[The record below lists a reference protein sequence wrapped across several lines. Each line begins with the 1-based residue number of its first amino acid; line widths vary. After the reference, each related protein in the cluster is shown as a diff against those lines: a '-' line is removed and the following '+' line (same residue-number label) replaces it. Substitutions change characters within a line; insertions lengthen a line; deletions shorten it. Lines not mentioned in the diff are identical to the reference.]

1 MLLAIDIG
9 NTNVVLGVF
18 EGDKIRARWRATTD
32 PKRTPDEYGVWLTQL
47 MSLEGLK
54 PQEID
59 GAIIASVVPAA
70 VYGLKTLCQRYFSV
84 EPLVIGTPEVS
95 LGIAV
100 RAEQAGADRLVN
112 AVAGHR
118 LYGGPLIVVDFGT
131 ATSFDV
137 VAEDGG
143 LEGCVLAPGIN
154 LSVEALYMAS
164 AQLPRIAVERPK
176 TVIGKSTVP
185 AMQSGIFWGYVD
197 MVEGMI
203 GRIKAET
210 GWDMTVVATGGLS
223 PLFTEACPSIQTSD
237 ADLTLKGLSLIFDA
251 NRTGTS

>member
-18 EGDKIRARWRATTD
+18 ESGALRARWRATTD
-32 PKRTPDEYGVWLTQL
+32 PKRTPDEYCVWLTQL
-47 MSLEGLK
+47 MALQDITPKDIE
-54 PQEID
+54 

-70 VYGLKTLCQRYFSV
+70 VYGLETLCRRYFEV
-84 EPLVIGTPEVS
+84 EPLVVGAANVT
-95 LGIAV
+95 LGIEV
-100 RAEQAGADRLVN
+100 RAQQAGADRLVN

-118 LYGGPLIVVDFGT
+118 IYGGPLIVVDFGT

-137 VAEDGG
+137 VAKDGG
-143 LEGCVLAPGIN
+143 LEGCVLAPGVN
-154 LSVEALYMAS
+154 LSVEALTMAS
-164 AQLPRIAVERPK
+164 AQLPRIAVVRPE

-203 GRIKAET
+203 ARIKAET
-210 GWDMTVVATGGLS
+210 GWPMTVIATGGLS
-223 PLFTEACPSIQTSD
+223 AIFAEACRSIDTSD
-237 ADLTLKGLSLIFDA
+237 PDLTLRGLELIYRANEAKDA
-251 NRTGTS
+251 